1 MFILFSGG
9 TLGSLFVVSL
19 GYYSRSTVNQVY
31 LRSILYCAPL
41 CDLSCTRSV
50 QFGGIVP
57 SLMNRT
63 VEIHNQTPHEIEVR
77 HDQLL
82 GLEPELLILN
92 EMLSVQD
99 ISLHVNRVPTWVVQL
114 YCPLPL
120 NPRHR
125 MERPICG
132 DFKSNVCCCVFKVIH
147 GNNPII
153 IHLEYI

>member
-1 MFILFSGG
+1 MLYWSYYTFLITFLPNYIPYQWAHCIIVEWNKLSTFLTILSSTCGTDCGDVSMFILFSGG
-9 TLGSLFVVSL
+9 TLGSLFGVSL

-92 EMLSVQD
+92 
-99 ISLHVNRVPTWVVQL
+99 
-114 YCPLPL
+114 
-120 NPRHR
+120 
-125 MERPICG
+125 
-132 DFKSNVCCCVFKVIH
+132 
-147 GNNPII
+147 
-153 IHLEYI
+153 